1 MPTLLLFL
9 VALLGAPLFAVIA
22 ASALWGFH
30 SSELDLMIVPIEV
43 LRLSEMPVLVAIPL
57 FTFAGYLLGES
68 KAPQRLVR
76 VTDALFGWMPGGL
89 AVVAIFASS
98 LFTAFTG
105 ASGVTIVAL
114 GALLLPAL
122 LQGGY
127 SQRFSLGLVTTSGS
141 LGLLFAPSLPL
152 ILYAV
157 VAQQQS
163 LSEPVGVDQLF
174 LAGIVPG
181 LLMLLVLAAYSAIH
195 DVRSERRTKA
205 FSWREA
211 GAALWDAALEIPLPF
226 LVLGGIY
233 SGWFVVSDA
242 AAITA
247 AYVLL
252 VEVVIR
258 REVSL
263 RKLISVI
270 HESMTL
276 VGAIMI
282 ILGASLASTNYM
294 IDAEVPAMVFDFM
307 KSQVDSAAGFMF
319 WLLLFLLIL
328 GMILDIFSALV
339 IVVPMV
345 LPVAIEFGVHPV
357 HLGIVFLAA
366 MQLGYLTPPVGMNLF
381 IASFR
386 FNQPILTL
394 VRATVPFFLLLLVAV
409 VVIAYFPQLSLW
421 LGS

>member
-152 ILYAV
+152 I
-157 VAQQQS
+157 S
-163 LSEPVGVDQLF
+163 
-174 LAGIVPG
+174 
-181 LLMLLVLAAYSAIH
+181 
-195 DVRSERRTKA
+195 
-205 FSWREA
+205 
-211 GAALWDAALEIPLPF
+211 
-226 LVLGGIY
+226 
-233 SGWFVVSDA
+233 
-242 AAITA
+242 
-247 AYVLL
+247 
-252 VEVVIR
+252 
-258 REVSL
+258 
-263 RKLISVI
+263 
-270 HESMTL
+270 
-276 VGAIMI
+276 
-282 ILGASLASTNYM
+282 
-294 IDAEVPAMVFDFM
+294 
-307 KSQVDSAAGFMF
+307 
-319 WLLLFLLIL
+319 
-328 GMILDIFSALV
+328 
-339 IVVPMV
+339 
-345 LPVAIEFGVHPV
+345 
-357 HLGIVFLAA
+357 
-366 MQLGYLTPPVGMNLF
+366 
-381 IASFR
+381 
-386 FNQPILTL
+386 
-394 VRATVPFFLLLLVAV
+394 
-409 VVIAYFPQLSLW
+409 
-421 LGS
+421 